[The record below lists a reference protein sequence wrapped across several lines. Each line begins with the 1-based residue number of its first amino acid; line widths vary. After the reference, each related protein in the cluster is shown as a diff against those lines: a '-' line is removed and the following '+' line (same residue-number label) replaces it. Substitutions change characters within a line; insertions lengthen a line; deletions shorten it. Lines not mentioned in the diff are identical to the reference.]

1 MKIFRGVTGLAGF
14 GLLLG
19 CSVAEAKDGVSFGD
33 DPLGWSCLKF
43 STFTL
48 LTSELTTRPGSFL
61 SAKNDALAFVGS
73 EGQIRGAYFEQALR
87 DFRGAGGNV
96 DVSDA
101 QFAEAV
107 AVIE

>member
-1 MKIFRGVTGLAGF
+1 LRIFAF
-14 GLLLG
+14 IFALLITT
-19 CSVAEAKDGVSFGD
+19 SAQAKDGVSFAD
-33 DPLGWSCLKF
+33 DPLGWSCLRF

-73 EGQIRGAYFEQALR
+73 DGEIRGAYFEQALLS
-87 DFRGAGGNV
+87 FRSTGGND

-107 AVIE
+107 AVIQ

>member
-1 MKIFRGVTGLAGF
+1 MRIFAF
-14 GLLLG
+14 IFALLITT
-19 CSVAEAKDGVSFGD
+19 SAQAKDGISFAD
-33 DPLGWSCLKF
+33 DPLGWSCLRF

-73 EGQIRGAYFEQALR
+73 DGEIRGAYFEQALLS
-87 DFRGAGGNV
+87 FRSTGGND

-107 AVIE
+107 AVIQ

>member
-1 MKIFRGVTGLAGF
+1 MKIFAFTFAILITAVQ
-14 GLLLG
+14 
-19 CSVAEAKDGVSFGD
+19 AKDGISFAD
-33 DPLGWSCLKF
+33 DPLGWSCLRF
-43 STFTL
+43 STITL

-73 EGQIRGAYFEQALR
+73 EGKIRGAYFEQALLS
-87 DFRGAGGNV
+87 FRSAGGNRH
-96 DVSDA
+96 VSDA

>member
-1 MKIFRGVTGLAGF
+1 LRIFAF
-14 GLLLG
+14 IFALLITTSG
-19 CSVAEAKDGVSFGD
+19 QAKDGISFAD
-33 DPLGWSCLKF
+33 DPLGWSCLRF

-73 EGQIRGAYFEQALR
+73 DGEIRGAYFEQALLS
-87 DFRGAGGNV
+87 FRSTGGND

-107 AVIE
+107 AVIQ

>member
-1 MKIFRGVTGLAGF
+1 MRIFAF
-14 GLLLG
+14 IFALLITT
-19 CSVAEAKDGVSFGD
+19 SAQAKDGISFAD
-33 DPLGWSCLKF
+33 DPLGWSCLRF

-73 EGQIRGAYFEQALR
+73 DGEIRGAYFEQALLN
-87 DFRGAGGNV
+87 FRSSGGND

-107 AVIE
+107 AVIQ

>member
-1 MKIFRGVTGLAGF
+1 MRVFALIFA
-14 GLLLG
+14 LLITT
-19 CSVAEAKDGVSFGD
+19 SAQAKDGVSFAD
-33 DPLGWSCLKF
+33 DPLGWSCLRF

-48 LTSELTTRPGSFL
+48 FTSELTTRPGSFL

-73 EGQIRGAYFEQALR
+73 DGEIRGAYFEQALLT
-87 DFRGAGGNV
+87 FRSTGGND

-107 AVIE
+107 AVIQ